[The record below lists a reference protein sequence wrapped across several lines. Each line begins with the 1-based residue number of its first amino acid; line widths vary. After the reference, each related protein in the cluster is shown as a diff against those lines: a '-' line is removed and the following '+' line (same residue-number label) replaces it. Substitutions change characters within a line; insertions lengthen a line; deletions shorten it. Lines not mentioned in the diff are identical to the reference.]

1 MTPDAAPGIVERLPA
16 GWRTYARL
24 ARLDRPAGAWLLY
37 LPCLWG
43 LFLAGRGQWEW
54 VALFALGAVAMRSA
68 GCVWNDIIDRDL
80 DARVARTAARPVA
93 SGAISA
99 AGARRF
105 MLALVAVGF
114 GVWLLLAPVAKLV
127 ALASLA
133 LVALYPF
140 MKRITWWPQAWLG
153 LTFNWGVLVA
163 AAQATGGVPAWAVA
177 LYATGVAWTLAYDTI
192 YALQDIED
200 DAIAGVRS
208 SARALGPNVRAG
220 VRLFA
225 SLASGLLALALWL
238 RLPDPLSVVASLPFA
253 LHLAWQAI
261 ALRPDDPA
269 SALKL
274 FRANRDA
281 GLLAAAACLTVGL
294 AAL

>member
-1 MTPDAAPGIVERLPA
+1 MTPDATPGFVDRLPA
-16 GWRTYARL
+16 GWQPYARL
-24 ARLDRPAGAWLLY
+24 ARFDRPVGIWLLW

-54 VALFALGAVAMRSA
+54 VLLFGLGALAMRSA
-68 GCVWNDIIDRDL
+68 GCVWNDIVDRDL
-80 DARVARTAARPVA
+80 DARVARTASRPLA
-93 SGAISA
+93 SGAIGVPA
-99 AGARRF
+99 ARKW

-114 GVWLLLAPVAKLV
+114 GVWLLLDPLARLV

-133 LVALYPF
+133 LVAAYPF
-140 MKRITWWPQAWLG
+140 LKRISWWPQAWLG

-163 AAQATGGVPAWAVA
+163 AAQATGGIPAWAVA
-177 LYATGVAWTLAYDTI
+177 LYAAGVLWTLAYDTI

-200 DAIAGVRS
+200 DALAGVRS
-208 SARALGPNVRAG
+208 SARALGPHVRAG

-225 SLASGLLALALWL
+225 ALASGLLAAALWL
-238 RLPDPLSVVASLPFA
+238 RLPDALSVAASLPFA
-253 LHLAWQAI
+253 LHLAWQAM
-261 ALRPDDPA
+261 ALRPADPA
-269 SALKL
+269 RALAL

-294 AAL
+294 AAI